1 MEIGESVGVHIYG
14 SLENLVS
21 ESVSVGYIVNDSVNF
36 LAWISIWNPIKIL
49 VNNIVRNSI
58 YEFR

>member
-36 LAWISIWNPIKIL
+36 LAWKTIWNPIKIL

-58 YEFR
+58 WT

>member
-1 MEIGESVGVHIYG
+1 MEIGESVGVRIYG
-14 SLENLVS
+14 SLENSVN

-36 LAWISIWNPIKIL
+36 LAWKLVWNPIKIL

-58 YEFR
+58 

>member
-1 MEIGESVGVHIYG
+1 MEIGKSVGFHIYG

-58 YEFR
+58 